1 MTFLVYSE
9 LDELAF
15 QLLGGA
21 REIADHL
28 GVEVASLVSGDNEEN
43 HFAYGADVVIKPAGL
58 EKFDADNMKAAVMA
72 AVKKLDPRVILI
84 GATKRGKE
92 LASRVASMLNVGCMN
107 DCVNI
112 ELSDENKIIV
122 ERLTYGGSI
131 ISRQSCESV
140 PMFITMPQGIF
151 EKKLFKRVG
160 DVTEIMVEPVESK
173 LRILEQRNKP
183 KSNVD
188 LENAQVIVSAGRGFK
203 AKEDLRILEDLAE
216 ALGAQM
222 GCTRPISADLGWM
235 DQWVGISGKKV
246 RPNLYI
252 ACGVSGTIQHVAGI
266 RDSKIIVSIN
276 SDESAGI
283 HGISDYSIVGDVY
296 EVIPALAKAIKEAK

>member
-15 QLLGGA
+15 QLLSGA
-21 REIADHL
+21 REIADQL
-28 GVEVASLVSGDNEEN
+28 GIDVASLVFGNNDEN
-43 HFAYGADVVIKPAGL
+43 YFVYGADIVIKPAVL
-58 EKFDADNMKAAVMA
+58 EKFHADNMKAAVIA
-72 AVKKLDPRVILI
+72 AVKKLDPTVVLI

-92 LASRVASMLNVGCMN
+92 LAPKVASMLNVGCMN

-112 ELSDENKIIV
+112 EIGDKNKLVV

-140 PMFITMPQGIF
+140 PTLITMPQGIF
-151 EKKLFKRVG
+151 EKNEFKRIG
-160 DVTEIMVEPVESK
+160 ESIQITVEPIVSK
-173 LRILEQRNKP
+173 LRVLEQRNKP
-183 KSNVD
+183 KSSVN
-188 LENAQVIVSAGRGFK
+188 LESAQIIVSAGRGFK
-203 AKEDLRILEDLAE
+203 AKEDLKILEDLAE
-216 ALGAQM
+216 ALGAQI

-283 HGISDYSIVGDVY
+283 HGISDYSIIGDVY
-296 EVIPALAKAIKEAK
+296 KVIPALTKAIKEAS